1 MAIAERLKLIRI
13 KNQHRSSYVMSKAFF
28 ININGHWGSG
38 KSSLL
43 ELIKKKLTSSKT
55 DKWIVVY
62 YNAWQHQ
69 RIHPSWW
76 VLMDIVYKKSVSE
89 LRKSL
94 GLRLLRSLLIR
105 LREIGWRF
113 RVRNIS
119 AFLIILAIVLALT
132 GIFLVISGF
141 YSYDKSYDCWKMS
154 SISQSYDPTKGGA
167 GAISFIISLFTGIFG
182 LRQSLITGSRD
193 AAEDFVRQ
201 TSDPME
207 KLSSHF
213 ESLINWIKDPVIIFI
228 DDLDR
233 CTGEYTVEFLEGVQT
248 LFRKPNVIVIIAAD
262 RHWICTSYEKIYN
275 TFNTAVEEQ
284 FSPLGYQFLD
294 KIFQLSITV
303 PSMTERQQKAY
314 LKKLIK
320 KTSTT
325 KEKVSNE
332 SSIVSD
338 FKILIKKALEKFK
351 LIKKTS
357 TTKEK
362 VSNESSI
369 VSDLE
374 EHIKDLNSPDAES
387 ETREFLSEFSYLLD
401 RNPRAM
407 KKLVNAYGIMR
418 DKGIIK
424 DIIKIKGMKVDDEDK
439 LVHQKLVRWTILN
452 SRWPILAE
460 YLEDHPTMIKYV
472 YGNDEDIIHSG
483 IPNNLQGL
491 FQDGSVR
498 NVVGGKRNHSYR

>member
-141 YSYDKSYDCWKMS
+141 YSYDKSCDCWKMS

-338 FKILIKKALEKFK
+338 
-351 LIKKTS
+351 
-357 TTKEK
+357 
-362 VSNESSI
+362 
-369 VSDLE
+369 LE

-498 NVVGGKRNHSYR
+498 NVVGGKDEITHIDKDTIVNLGIL